1 MGGFF
6 FSLSLS
12 LKACGIRGKEGQRF
26 GPVLC
31 QGNVPAIFFQP
42 GQGVL
47 GMASFPGSLHT
58 CSLPPR
64 RSISSSCLRFSELP
78 SLRGIS
84 TCLLPELPD
93 HKELTAGKARRTGKQ
108 WKHSGG
114 KAMPNGGKTKGENC
128 TERYHGRG
136 AGVLGGTE
144 LKRPQ
149 KTWI

>member
-1 MGGFF
+1 MGSGPVSSFPLRTAAQVKLVLPHLWVVFF
-6 FSLSLS
+6 FPLSLS

-93 HKELTAGKARRTGKQ
+93 HKELTAGQAR
-108 WKHSGG
+108 
-114 KAMPNGGKTKGENC
+114 
-128 TERYHGRG
+128 
-136 AGVLGGTE
+136 
-144 LKRPQ
+144 
-149 KTWI
+149 